1 MTVAEKPLDVLQPAE
16 TRGPTTP
23 APDRYTELAELAGG
37 FIHEIKN
44 HLGTLKLQLELLAE
58 DFQDTQNPREKRAFN
73 KIQKLQ
79 AECQR
84 LEDTSK
90 EFLAFARINI
100 LEREPCDLAD
110 VVDELIEFYTPTAEK
125 AGIRIIRLLPADL
138 PLVNLNREMFKQALL
153 NLVLNA
159 QQAMPNGGD
168 LTIQASI
175 ETSLAPHHADQE
187 REEPLDN
194 ICLSIIDTGAGMTPE
209 VASRIFE
216 PFFSTRPGG
225 TGLGLP
231 TTRKIIEAHG
241 ATIDVQSAIGRGTRF
256 AIRLPLAGEGDA

>member
-1 MTVAEKPLDVLQPAE
+1 
-16 TRGPTTP
+16 
-23 APDRYTELAELAGG
+23 
-37 FIHEIKN
+37 
-44 HLGTLKLQLELLAE
+44 
-58 DFQDTQNPREKRAFN
+58 
-73 KIQKLQ
+73 
-79 AECQR
+79 
-84 LEDTSK
+84 
-90 EFLAFARINI
+90 
-100 LEREPCDLAD
+100 
-110 VVDELIEFYTPTAEK
+110 
-125 AGIRIIRLLPADL
+125 
-138 PLVNLNREMFKQALL
+138 
-153 NLVLNA
+153 
-159 QQAMPNGGD
+159 MPNGGD